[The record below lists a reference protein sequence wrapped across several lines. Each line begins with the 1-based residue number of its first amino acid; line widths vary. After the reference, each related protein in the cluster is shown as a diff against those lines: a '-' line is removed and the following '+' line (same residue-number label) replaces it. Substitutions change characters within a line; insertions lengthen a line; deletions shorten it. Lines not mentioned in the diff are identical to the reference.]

1 MTAPGWRER
10 KASVLRIL
18 LVCVYMLLSVSGI
31 VLIRAGS
38 GRTALSLADGLFQL
52 KLDAFTLGGMCCY
65 VVSFL
70 MFMYILSLYKLSYI
84 VPITTGI
91 VQVLILLAAVIVF
104 REKITTVNLVG
115 VLVVISGIVLMNIQP
130 KAPLP

>member
-1 MTAPGWRER
+1 
-10 KASVLRIL
+10 VLRIL

-38 GRTALSLADGLFQL
+38 GRTALSVAEGLFQL
-52 KLDAFTLGGMCCY
+52 KLDALTLGGMCCY
-65 VVSFL
+65 IVSFL

-84 VPITTGI
+84 VPVTTGI
-91 VQVLILLAAVIVF
+91 VQVLILLAAVFIF
-104 REKITTVNLVG
+104 REKISTVNLVG
-115 VLVVISGIVLMNIQP
+115 VLVVISGIVLMNVQP

>member
-1 MTAPGWRER
+1 M
-10 KASVLRIL
+10 LRIL